1 MHEKNK
7 FNKKFGQF
15 CDIICIAVANRKEK
29 GGKWLKKLRWDILG
43 YIVLLILAG
52 TLLYHM
58 CRTTNQAMTAFVV
71 DTEFVGEYTLGD
83 SEWKPLEENTRL
95 SSFDGDLVLRGRFSE
110 EFPMY
115 VSFHLNHIG
124 VIISVNGEEV
134 FESNRARDEIPE
146 MVCGSYW
153 SGWLNED
160 AHPEDIIEIRLHNP
174 HSYGNAGAYE
184 EFLNS
189 LHFGAGTALENHLE
203 PQSRPYRI
211 AGSFML
217 VAAVALLGMALGYF
231 VQRLPQASLL
241 GSMGLLTLF
250 MGGYILMDTIDI
262 DFRSKLNVLNTCV
275 RQCCIM
281 FAVMELANG
290 IRKILTGN
298 KYKIAGII
306 TAVLGVSNGVALLF
320 SFTDK
325 IALYDTSGYLSI
337 VQGIASLVL
346 LWFCIQECRQRKKEN
361 RVMLISG
368 MILLLTVWMELVN
381 ARMNLWTSGII
392 VKTIFFLIF
401 VFHLFRAIKMVAM
414 NHRDAGR
421 VRELSDEIKNSR
433 IVLAMSQIRT
443 HFIFNILTAISGMC
457 EYDPK
462 KADEVLIRFSRYLRN
477 NIDIMQ
483 EDGLETFSKSMEHLE
498 DYIVLEQLRFDNRLQ
513 FVKQLEVTNFQLPPL
528 ILQPI
533 VENSI
538 KHGLFPKPEG
548 GTITLRTQVKDD
560 DIEIAIMD
568 DGVGYDMSEMKK
580 EESVGLDNVRFRLKY
595 MVKGRMD
602 IESSPGNG
610 TKVTIIIP
618 RKEASF

>member
-1 MHEKNK
+1 M
-7 FNKKFGQF
+7 
-15 CDIICIAVANRKEK
+15 
-29 GGKWLKKLRWDILG
+29 KKLRWDILG

-58 CRTTNQAMTAFVV
+58 CRTTNQAMMAFVI

-83 SEWKPLEENTRL
+83 SEWKPLDENTRL

-110 EFPMY
+110 TFPVY
-115 VSFHLNHIG
+115 VSFYLNHIG
-124 VIISVNGEEV
+124 VVISVNGEEV
-134 FESNRARDEIPE
+134 FESGRARDEIPE

-153 SGWLNED
+153 SGWLYEE
-160 AHPEDIIEIRLHNP
+160 AKPEDVIEIRLHNP
-174 HSYGNAGAYE
+174 HNYGNVGAYE

-189 LHFGAGTALENHLE
+189 LHLGGGIALENHLKA
-203 PQSRPYRI
+203 QSTPYWI
-211 AGSFML
+211 VGSVML

-231 VQRLPQASLL
+231 VQRLPYASLL
-241 GSMGLLTLF
+241 WSMGLLTLF

-262 DFRSKLNVLNTCV
+262 EFHSELFVFNTYV
-275 RQCCIM
+275 RQFCIM
-281 FAVMELANG
+281 FAVMELING
-290 IRKILTGN
+290 IRKIFTG
-298 KYKIAGII
+298 KGRKIAGII
-306 TAVLGVSNGVALLF
+306 TAVLGVSNGVALFF
-320 SFTDK
+320 SFTNK
-325 IALYDTSGYLSI
+325 IDFYDTSGYLAI

-346 LWFCIQECRQRKKEN
+346 LWLCIQEYRQRKKEN
-361 RVMLISG
+361 RVMLISN
-368 MILLLTVWMELVN
+368 MILLLAVCMELVN
-381 ARMNLWTSGII
+381 ARMNLWTSGIV
-392 VKTIFFLIF
+392 VKTIFSLSF
-401 VFHLFRAIKMVAM
+401 VFHLFRTIKIVTT
-414 NHRDAGR
+414 NHKDAGR
-421 VRELSDEIKNSR
+421 VRELSDELKNSR
-433 IVLAMSQIRT
+433 VVLAMSQIRT

-498 DYIVLEQLRFDNRLQ
+498 DYIVLEQLRFDNRLH
-513 FVKQLEVTNFQLPPL
+513 FVKQFEVTNFKLPPL

-548 GTITLRTQVKDD
+548 GTITLQTQVRDD
-560 DIEIAIMD
+560 DIEIIIMD
-568 DGVGYDMSEMKK
+568 DGVGYDVNEMKK

-595 MVKGRMD
+595 MVKGRMN

-618 RKEASF
+618 HKEAAL

>member
-1 MHEKNK
+1 M
-7 FNKKFGQF
+7 
-15 CDIICIAVANRKEK
+15 
-29 GGKWLKKLRWDILG
+29 KKLRWDILG

-58 CRTTNQAMTAFVV
+58 CRTTNQAMMAFVI

-83 SEWKPLEENTRL
+83 SEWKPLDENTRL
-95 SSFDGDLVLRGRFSE
+95 SSFDGDLVLRGRFRE
-110 EFPMY
+110 TFPVY
-115 VSFHLNHIG
+115 VSFYLNHIG
-124 VIISVNGEEV
+124 VVISVNGEEV
-134 FESNRARDEIPE
+134 FESGRARDEIPE

-153 SGWLNED
+153 SGWLYEEAKQED
-160 AHPEDIIEIRLHNP
+160 VIEIRLHNP
-174 HSYGNAGAYE
+174 HNYGNVGAYE

-189 LHFGAGTALENHLE
+189 LHLGGGIALENHLKA
-203 PQSRPYRI
+203 QSTPYWI
-211 AGSFML
+211 VGSVML

-231 VQRLPQASLL
+231 VQRLPYASLL
-241 GSMGLLTLF
+241 WSMGLLTLF

-262 DFRSKLNVLNTCV
+262 EFHSELFVFNTYV
-275 RQCCIM
+275 RQFCIM
-281 FAVMELANG
+281 FAVMELING
-290 IRKILTGN
+290 IRKIFTG
-298 KYKIAGII
+298 KGRKIAGII
-306 TAVLGVSNGVALLF
+306 TAVLGVSNGVALF
-320 SFTDK
+320 FPFTNK
-325 IALYDTSGYLSI
+325 IDFYDTSGYLAI

-346 LWFCIQECRQRKKEN
+346 LWLCIQEYRQRKKEN
-361 RVMLISG
+361 RVMLISN
-368 MILLLTVWMELVN
+368 MILLLAVCMELVN
-381 ARMNLWTSGII
+381 ARMNLWTSGIV
-392 VKTIFFLIF
+392 VKTIFSLSF
-401 VFHLFRAIKMVAM
+401 VFHLFRTIKIVTT
-414 NHRDAGR
+414 NHKDAGR
-421 VRELSDEIKNSR
+421 VRELSDELKNSR
-433 IVLAMSQIRT
+433 VVLAMSQIRT

-498 DYIVLEQLRFDNRLQ
+498 DYIVLEQLRFDNRLH
-513 FVKQLEVTNFQLPPL
+513 FVKQFEVTNFKLPPL

-548 GTITLRTQVKDD
+548 GTITLQTQVRDD
-560 DIEIAIMD
+560 DIEIIIMD
-568 DGVGYDMSEMKK
+568 DGVGYDVNEMKK

-595 MVKGRMD
+595 MVKGRMN

-618 RKEASF
+618 HKEAAL